1 MQALYR
7 ASQAGVRV
15 DLIVRGICSLRPGI
29 PGVSENIR
37 VVSIIGRFL
46 EHSRCFW
53 FRNNGEE
60 ELYCGSADLLPRNL
74 DHRVEV
80 VFPIKDA
87 ALRERIMRE
96 VLEAQLR
103 DTVNAWNEGTDGEYE
118 RIQPSDGEQPF
129 DSQAWSIEHG

>member
-1 MQALYR
+1 
-7 ASQAGVRV
+7 VRV
-15 DLIVRGICSLRPGI
+15 DLIVRGICSLRPGL

-46 EHSRCFW
+46 EHARCFW
-53 FRNNGEE
+53 FHNNGEP

-80 VFPIKDA
+80 VFPVKDPI
-87 ALRERIMRE
+87 LRERIVRD
-96 VLEAQLR
+96 VLEAELR
-103 DTVNAWNEGTDGEYE
+103 DTANAWNQQADGSYSRVQPPDGE
-118 RIQPSDGEQPF
+118 RPF